1 MKPHWTPRLIAP
13 FCLKIGLFALIL
25 SSGSTH
31 AGMAVDFDS
40 EMDATVKEA
49 VQSVANPKA
58 RAQSATAFAVS
69 LTGPNRIAVTGQKIT
84 NAIFD
89 ARQLDMQTEDATG
102 QIFVFPKTDQPIALF
117 VTTEDKETH
126 ALTLMPQAI
135 RSQEIILG
143 SKEPQKANK
152 PVSSS
157 YQPKAL
163 VDAIDAPDLDKR
175 VTKLIR
181 ALARDELP
189 EGFHATNRCG
199 KGCIKLMANDEL
211 VGKVLLHTNT
221 SQTVV
226 TLEEKFFYERGV
238 LAVALQKTI
247 LKPQDFTRVF
257 VVMKNTG
264 LQMNEETR

>member
-1 MKPHWTPRLIAP
+1 MKPYLSDRLRVP
-13 FCLKIGLFALIL
+13 FCLKIGAFTLLL
-25 SSGSTH
+25 SPAVTT
-31 AGMAVDFDS
+31 AGMAPDFES
-40 EMDATVKEA
+40 SMDETVKEA
-49 VQSVANPKA
+49 IHSVSNPKA
-58 RAQSATAFAVS
+58 QAQSAPAFAVS
-69 LTGPNRIAVTGQKIT
+69 LTGPNRIAVTGKKIT

-89 ARQLDMQTEDATG
+89 ARQLDMQTEEATG
-102 QIFVFPKTDQPIALF
+102 QIFVFPKTNEPVALF

-126 ALTLMPQAI
+126 ALTLIPQAI

-143 SKEPQKANK
+143 AKEPQRADK
-152 PVSSS
+152 PLSS
-157 YQPKAL
+157 YQPKAIAE
-163 VDAIDAPDLDKR
+163 AIDAPDLDKR

-199 KGCIKLMANDEL
+199 KGCLKLMANDEL

-221 SQTVV
+221 SQSIV

-238 LAVALQKTI
+238 LAVALQKPT

-257 VVMKNTG
+257 LVMKNTK
-264 LQMNEETR
+264 LNTNEETR

>member
-1 MKPHWTPRLIAP
+1 MKPFLSDRLSLP
-13 FCLKIGLFALIL
+13 FCLKIGALTVLL
-25 SSGSTH
+25 SPAVTL
-31 AGMAVDFDS
+31 AGMAPDFES
-40 EMDATVKEA
+40 SMDKTVKEA
-49 VQSVANPKA
+49 IHSVSNPKGQ
-58 RAQSATAFAVS
+58 AQSAPAFAVS
-69 LTGPNRIAVTGQKIT
+69 LTGPNRIAVMGKKIS

-89 ARQLDMQTEDATG
+89 ARQLDMQTEEATG
-102 QIFVFPKTDQPIALF
+102 QIFVFPKTNEPFALF

-143 SKEPQKANK
+143 SKEPQRANK

>member
-1 MKPHWTPRLIAP
+1 MKPFLSDRLRIT
-13 FCLKIGLFALIL
+13 FCLKIGALVLIL
-25 SSGSTH
+25 SQSVAN
-31 AGMAVDFDS
+31 AGMAPDFDS
-40 EMDATVKEA
+40 QMDETVKEA
-49 VQSVANPKA
+49 VLSVANPKA
-58 RAQSATAFAVS
+58 RTQSAPTFAVS
-69 LTGPNRIAVTGQKIT
+69 LTGPNRIAVMGKKIT

-89 ARQLDMQTEDATG
+89 ARQLDMQTEEATG
-102 QIFVFPKTDQPIALF
+102 QIFVFPKTNEPIALF

-126 ALTLMPQAI
+126 ALTLVPQAI

-143 SKEPQKANK
+143 AKAPQRVKS
-152 PVSSS
+152 VSS
-157 YQPKAL
+157 YQPKAFSE
-163 VDAIDAPDLDKR
+163 AIDAPDLDRR

-189 EGFHATNRCG
+189 DGFHATNRCG

-221 SQTVV
+221 SQSTV

-238 LAVALQKTI
+238 LAVALQKAT
-247 LKPQDFTRVF
+247 LHPQDFTRIF

-264 LQMNEETR
+264 LQLSGETP

>member
-1 MKPHWTPRLIAP
+1 MKLYWTPCLSP
-13 FCLKIGLFALIL
+13 SFCLKIGLFALIL
-25 SSGSTH
+25 NTSPTH
-31 AGMAVDFDS
+31 AGMAPDFNLQG
-40 EMDATVKEA
+40 EATVQEA
-49 VQSVANPKA
+49 VQAVANPKA
-58 RAQSATAFAVS
+58 KAQSAPSFAVS

-89 ARQLDMQTEDATG
+89 ARHLDMQTEEATG

-143 SKEPQKANK
+143 AREPERANK
-152 PVSSS
+152 PLSS

-163 VDAIDAPDLDKR
+163 TEAIDAPDLDRR

-189 EGFHATNRCG
+189 VGFHATNRCG
-199 KGCIKLMANDEL
+199 KGCFKLMANDEL
-211 VGKVLLHTNT
+211 MGKVLLHTNT

-238 LAVALQKTI
+238 LAVALQKTT

-257 VVMKNTG
+257 VVMIKTP
-264 LQMNEETR
+264 LTTNEAKR

>member
-1 MKPHWTPRLIAP
+1 MKPFLSDRLRTP
-13 FCLKIGLFALIL
+13 FCLKIGALALIL
-25 SSGSTH
+25 TQSVAN
-31 AGMAVDFDS
+31 AGMAPEFET

-58 RAQSATAFAVS
+58 RAQSAPAFAVS

-126 ALTLMPQAI
+126 ALTLLPQAI

-143 SKEPQKANK
+143 GKEPQRANK
-152 PVSSS
+152 PISSS

-163 VDAIDAPDLDKR
+163 TEAIDAPNLDKR
-175 VTKLIR
+175 ITKLIR

-221 SQTVV
+221 SQTVM

-264 LQMNEETR
+264 LQMNEGTR

>member
-13 FCLKIGLFALIL
+13 FCLKIGASALIL
-25 SSGSTH
+25 SSFSTY
-31 AGMAVDFDS
+31 AGMAVDVEP

-58 RAQSATAFAVS
+58 RAQSAPSFAVS

-89 ARQLDMQTEDATG
+89 ARQLDMQTEEATG
-102 QIFVFPKTDQPIALF
+102 QIFVFPKTNEPIALF

-135 RSQEIILG
+135 RSQEILLG
-143 SKEPQKANK
+143 NTTPKKEK
-152 PVSSS
+152 PVPSS
-157 YQPKAL
+157 YQPKTFSEI
-163 VDAIDAPDLDKR
+163 VDAPDLDKR

-199 KGCIKLMANDEL
+199 QGCIKLMANDEL

-238 LAVALQKTI
+238 LAVALQKAT

-257 VVMKNTG
+257 VVMKNTK
-264 LQMNEETR
+264 LQTHEETR

>member
-58 RAQSATAFAVS
+58 RAQSAPTFAVS
-69 LTGPNRIAVTGQKIT
+69 LTGPNRIAVAGKKIT

-89 ARQLDMQTEDATG
+89 ARQLDMQTEEATG
-102 QIFVFPKTDQPIALF
+102 QIFVFPKTEEPVALF

-143 SKEPQKANK
+143 SKEPQRANK
-152 PVSSS
+152 PISS

-163 VDAIDAPDLDKR
+163 TEAIDAPDLDKR
-175 VTKLIR
+175 ITKLIR

-221 SQTVV
+221 SQTTV

-264 LQMNEETR
+264 LQINEETR

>member
-1 MKPHWTPRLIAP
+1 MKTFLSDRLRVP
-13 FCLKIGLFALIL
+13 FCLKIGALALIL
-25 SSGSTH
+25 CPALTY
-31 AGMAVDFDS
+31 AGMAPDFEPS
-40 EMDATVKEA
+40 MDETVKEA
-49 VQSVANPKA
+49 IHSVSKPKA
-58 RAQSATAFAVS
+58 QAQSAPAFAVS
-69 LTGPNRIAVTGQKIT
+69 LTGPNRIAVTGKKIT

-89 ARQLDMQTEDATG
+89 ARQLDMQTEEATG
-102 QIFVFPKTDQPIALF
+102 QIFVFPKTNDPIALF

-143 SKEPQKANK
+143 AREPERANK
-152 PVSSS
+152 PLSS

-163 VDAIDAPDLDKR
+163 TEAIDAPDLDRR

-189 EGFHATNRCG
+189 VGFHATNRCG
-199 KGCIKLMANDEL
+199 KGCFKLMANDEL
-211 VGKVLLHTNT
+211 MGKVLLHTNT

-238 LAVALQKTI
+238 LAVALQKTT

-257 VVMKNTG
+257 VVMIKTP
-264 LQMNEETR
+264 LTTNEAKR

>member
-1 MKPHWTPRLIAP
+1 MKPFLSDRLRTP
-13 FCLKIGLFALIL
+13 FYLKIGAVALLL
-25 SSGSTH
+25 SQSAAY
-31 AGMAVDFDS
+31 AGMAPDFES
-40 EMDATVKEA
+40 PMDETVKEA
-49 VQSVANPKA
+49 IHSVSNPKA
-58 RAQSATAFAVS
+58 QAQSAPSFAVS
-69 LTGPNRIAVTGQKIT
+69 LTGPNRIAVTGKKIT

-89 ARQLDMQTEDATG
+89 ARQLDMQTEEATG

-126 ALTLMPQAI
+126 ALTLVPQAI

-143 SKEPQKANK
+143 VKEPPRA
-152 PVSSS
+152 SLSTS
-157 YQPKAL
+157 FYQPKAITE
-163 VDAIDAPDLDKR
+163 AIDAPDLDKR

-199 KGCIKLMANDEL
+199 KGCLKLMANDEL

-221 SQTVV
+221 SQTAV

-238 LAVALQKTI
+238 LAVALQKTT

-257 VVMKNTG
+257 VVMKNTE
-264 LQMNEETR
+264 LQQNGERR

>member
-1 MKPHWTPRLIAP
+1 MKLYWTPCLSP
-13 FCLKIGLFALIL
+13 SFCLKIGLFALIL
-25 SSGSTH
+25 NTSPTH
-31 AGMAVDFDS
+31 AGMAPDFNLQG
-40 EMDATVKEA
+40 EATVQEA
-49 VQSVANPKA
+49 VQAVANPKA
-58 RAQSATAFAVS
+58 KAQSAPSFAVS

-89 ARQLDMQTEDATG
+89 ARHLDMQTEEATG

-126 ALTLMPQAI
+126 ALTLVPQAI

-143 SKEPQKANK
+143 AKAPQRVKS
-152 PVSSS
+152 VSS
-157 YQPKAL
+157 YQPKAFTEA
-163 VDAIDAPDLDKR
+163 VDAPDLDRR

-189 EGFHATNRCG
+189 EGFHATKRCG
-199 KGCIKLMANDEL
+199 KECLKLMANDEL

-221 SQTVV
+221 SQTTV

-238 LAVALQKTI
+238 LAVALQKAT
-247 LKPQDFTRVF
+247 LHPQDFTRVF

-264 LQMNEETR
+264 LQLSGETP

>member
-1 MKPHWTPRLIAP
+1 MKPHWTPRLIAT

-25 SSGSTH
+25 SSGSTL

-58 RAQSATAFAVS
+58 RAQSAPAFAVS

-135 RSQEIILG
+135 PSQEIILG
-143 SKEPQKANK
+143 AKESPKA
-152 PVSSS
+152 SLASS

-163 VDAIDAPDLDKR
+163 TDAIDAPDLDKR

-199 KGCIKLMANDEL
+199 KGCLKLMANDEL

-221 SQTVV
+221 SQTTV

-238 LAVALQKTI
+238 LAVAFQKTT

-257 VVMKNTG
+257 LVMKNTP
-264 LQMNEETR
+264 LTTNEAKR

>member
-1 MKPHWTPRLIAP
+1 MKPFLSDRLRTP
-13 FCLKIGLFALIL
+13 FCLKIGALALIL
-25 SSGSTH
+25 SQSVAN

-58 RAQSATAFAVS
+58 RAQSAPTFAVS
-69 LTGPNRIAVTGQKIT
+69 LTGPNRIAVAGKKIT

-89 ARQLDMQTEDATG
+89 ARQLDMQTEEATG

-126 ALTLMPQAI
+126 ALTLVPQAI

-143 SKEPQKANK
+143 SKEPQRANK
-152 PVSSS
+152 PTSS

-163 VDAIDAPDLDKR
+163 TEAVDAPDLDRR

-199 KGCIKLMANDEL
+199 KECLKLMANDEL

-221 SQTVV
+221 SQTTV

-264 LQMNEETR
+264 LQLNEERR